1 MAVLLYFPS
10 VFILILSR
18 QLLQTFP
25 PLKHPISP
33 SPISPQLT
41 IFFTSVKNWSTQT
54 RSYINYFP
62 TFIYLLTLKPTFSA
76 FSLITIIDLSM
87 ALFKT
92 GLASC
97 LLGTTTVTSLTY
109 SRHWS
114 NISFLH
120 NKMLLFTGTFLSAY
134 KQCYFSFCKKHGK
147 VEEKLPYQPN
157 YCIPFPGTPHNS
169 CLHSLFPI
177 IFSFSPKPILI
188 ILLSPLPHINYSCQG
203 HQWPSCCWTQ

>member
-25 PLKHPISP
+25 LLKHPISP

-134 KQCYFSFCKKHGK
+134 SVISPFVKSMEKWKKSSPIN
-147 VEEKLPYQPN
+147 LII
-157 YCIPFPGTPHNS
+157 CIPFPGTPHNS

-188 ILLSPLPHINYSCQG
+188 ILLSPLPHLNYSCQG
-203 HQWPSCCWTQ
+203 HQWPSCCWIQ